1 MARVATVNRFPLGIR
16 SVAVGD
22 TNQSVDAG
30 EAGVSK
36 PAALQSV
43 NGAHGA
49 RPVAKTEE
57 LRRGDLLEL
66 YRKMLLIRRFEEACG
81 QQYSLGRIRGFLHLY
96 IGQEATGVGA
106 MAALDPG
113 DYVVTHYRDHG
124 HALARGLD
132 SNRMMA
138 EMFGKRTGLSKGKGG
153 SMHIFDAGKRF
164 MGGHAIVGAQ
174 LPLAAG
180 IALAQQYQGTGCG
193 TIVFFGDGAVN
204 QGTFHETLN
213 LASVWRLPLLFFMEN
228 NLYGMGSAVDRVRS
242 RGADFT
248 DAMAA
253 YDIDGFIVDGMDVL
267 AVKSATEHAMARVR
281 DEGVPVFLEAKTFR
295 FVGHSYADPGDQYRE
310 RSEVDEWRLRDPVDS
325 YPELLMSN
333 GAATQEE
340 IDAVASDVEREIESA
355 VAYALESPEP
365 ALDEVYDDIYA

>member
-1 MARVATVNRFPLGIR
+1 M
-16 SVAVGD
+16 AVGD
-22 TNQSVDAG
+22 TQQSADLG
-30 EAGVSK
+30 ESGVQE
-36 PAALQSV
+36 AATSQPV
-43 NGAHGA
+43 NGATGA
-49 RPVAKTEE
+49 RPVARTEE

-132 SNRMMA
+132 ANRMMA

-180 IALAQQYQGTGCG
+180 IALAQQYQDSGCG

-204 QGTFHETLN
+204 QGTFHETMN
-213 LASVWRLPLLFFMEN
+213 LASVWRLPLLLFMEN
-228 NLYGMGSAVDRVRS
+228 NLYGMGSAVGRVRS

-281 DEGVPVFLEAKTFR
+281 SEGVPVFLEAKTFR

-310 RSEVDEWRLRDPVDS
+310 RDEVDEWRLRDPIVS
-325 YPELLMSN
+325 YPELLMAN
-333 GAATQEE
+333 RAATQAE
-340 IDAVASDVEREIESA
+340 IDAVGNDVAAQVDSA
-355 VAYALESPEP
+355 VEYALASPEP
-365 ALDEVYDDIYA
+365 ALNEVYDDIYA

>member
-1 MARVATVNRFPLGIR
+1 MVPIGAR

-22 TNQSVDAG
+22 TQQTSISGDSDA
-30 EAGVSK
+30 E
-36 PAALQSV
+36 PAVADSGLRSDL
-43 NGAHGA
+43 NGAPKAGA
-49 RPVAKTEE
+49 SRTEE
-57 LRRGDLLEL
+57 MRRGDLLEL

-106 MAALDPG
+106 MSGIAAE

-132 SNRMMA
+132 TNRMMA

-153 SMHIFDAGKRF
+153 SMHIFDVSKGF

-180 IALAQQYQGTGCG
+180 IALAQQYNETGNGTL
-193 TIVFFGDGAVN
+193 VFFGDGAVN

-213 LASVWRLPLLFFMEN
+213 LASVWQLPILFFMEN
-228 NLYGMGSAVDRVRS
+228 NLYGMGSAVGRVRT
-242 RGADFT
+242 RGGDFT

-267 AVKSATEHAMARVR
+267 AVKSATEHAMSRIRQTGA
-281 DEGVPVFLEAKTFR
+281 PVFLEAKTFR
-295 FVGHSYADPGDQYRE
+295 YVGHSYADPGDQYRE
-310 RSEVDEWRLRDPVDS
+310 RSEVDAWRLKDPVNTF
-325 YPELLMSN
+325 PQLLVHK
-333 GAATQEE
+333 GAARQEE
-340 IDAVASDVEREIESA
+340 IDSVADLVAAEVDGAIE
-355 VAYALESPEP
+355 YALNSPEP
-365 ALDEVYDDIYA
+365 DLNEVYDDVYAA

>member
-1 MARVATVNRFPLGIR
+1 M
-16 SVAVGD
+16 AVGD
-22 TNQSVDAG
+22 TNQSADAG
-30 EAGVSK
+30 AAGVSE

-43 NGAHGA
+43 NGAPGA

-267 AVKSATEHAMARVR
+267 AVKSATEHAMTRVR

-340 IDAVASDVEREIESA
+340 IDAVASDVELEIESA

>member
-1 MARVATVNRFPLGIR
+1 M
-16 SVAVGD
+16 AVGD
-22 TNQSVDAG
+22 TQKTSISGDSDA
-30 EAGVSK
+30 EPAVVSSG
-36 PAALQSV
+36 LRSDD
-43 NGAHGA
+43 NGAPKVRA
-49 RPVAKTEE
+49 SRTEE
-57 LRRGDLLEL
+57 LRRDDLVEL
-66 YRKMLLIRRFEEACG
+66 FRKMLLIRRFEEACG

-106 MAALDPG
+106 MSSLAAG

-132 SNRMMA
+132 TNRMMA

-180 IALAQQYQGTGCG
+180 IALAQQYQETGNGTV
-193 TIVFFGDGAVN
+193 VFFGDGAVN

-213 LASVWRLPLLFFMEN
+213 LASVWQLPILFFMEN
-228 NLYGMGSAVDRVRS
+228 NLYGMGSAVGRVRT
-242 RGADFT
+242 RGGDFT

-253 YDIDGFIVDGMDVL
+253 YDVDGFIVDGMDVL
-267 AVKSATEHAMARVR
+267 AVKSATEHAMSRIR
-281 DEGVPVFLEAKTFR
+281 ETGSPVFLEAKTFR

-310 RSEVDEWRLRDPVDS
+310 RSEIDAWRLKDPVDTF
-325 YPELLMSN
+325 PELLVDK
-333 GAATQEE
+333 GAATQDE
-340 IDAVASDVEREIESA
+340 IDAIANAVEAEVQGAIE
-355 VAYALESPEP
+355 YALDSPEP
-365 ALDEVYDDIYA
+365 DLDEVYDDVYAA